1 MNSEKRAYF
10 WGNFYLSS
18 IQQGIQALHCLGE
31 MFVKYGTNAQHDG
44 TNAQHDA
51 EERAECEDMLYDW
64 ADHYKTV
71 VVLNGGDSHDLMQL
85 TANMAVDGN
94 DLPWAS
100 WAEDYRSLKNAVT
113 CVGIIVDE
121 KIIANVD
128 EVRLARKERRKFNFT
143 ERLSDF
149 EYWLVMQI
157 ANTYMAR

>member
-10 WGNFYLSS
+10 WGNYYLSS

-31 MFVKYGTNAQHDG
+31 MFVKYSEEHD
-44 TNAQHDA
+44 
-51 EERAECEDMLYDW
+51 ECEDMLYDW

-71 VVLNGGDSHDLMQL
+71 VVLNGGDSNDLMQL

-121 KIIANVD
+121 RIIANVD

-143 ERLSDF
+143 ERLDDF

>member
-31 MFVKYGTNAQHDG
+31 MFVKYGTNAQHD
-44 TNAQHDA
+44 TA
-51 EERAECEDMLYDW
+51 EGAEREDMLYDW

-71 VVLNGGDSHDLMQL
+71 VVLNGGDSSDLMQL

-143 ERLSDF
+143 ERLDDF

-157 ANTYMAR
+157 ANTHMAR

>member
-31 MFVKYGTNAQHDG
+31 MFVKYAAEG
-44 TNAQHDA
+44 
-51 EERAECEDMLYDW
+51 EEREDMLYDW

-71 VVLNGGDSHDLMQL
+71 VVLNGGDSSDLMQL

-143 ERLSDF
+143 ERLDDF

-157 ANTYMAR
+157 ANTHMAR